1 MIPGLAE
8 RLIVAYRQDD
18 ESVTVGLRPDWRGMN
33 AHTLGVWRLPLDE
46 HATARLAE
54 LGVPAELVTEAA
66 AKPWAR
72 IGGVSV

>member
-1 MIPGLAE
+1 VIDGVA
-8 RLIVAYRQDD
+8 IV
-18 ESVTVGLRPDWRGMN
+18 SLRPDWRGMN